1 MLATE
6 ALAQCNPFRQNLLV
20 FEIDS
25 APDDGSSPVGVPDL
39 ELSPP
44 SPLPIDDATPKR
56 DHFLSEEEREK
67 LKRNRFRSALV
78 AI

>member
-1 MLATE
+1 M
-6 ALAQCNPFRQNLLV
+6 V

-25 APDDGSSPVGVPDL
+25 APEYGDGSAPVGVPDL

-44 SPLPIDDATPKR
+44 SPVAAYDATPKK

-67 LKRNRFRSALV
+67 LKRNRFRSAL
-78 AI
+78 